1 MAMAPPLAAFALFPK
16 AMEEPPQALALEPK
30 AWSLSL
36 PTTFPASS
44 IPARASLPSAK
55 PLVERTQVLFPIAT
69 VLFPSVCALR
79 PIATACAPWPTVPVP
94 RAIVLIS
101 LVVASCPIA
110 IPPLLSVI
118 PGVAVAGFTVTFAPC
133 PMAIPFWLD
142 SGSGSPLPTD
152 ASLPMATLCD
162 DNAFDKIP

>member
-1 MAMAPPLAAFALFPK
+1 MAPPLAAFALFPK

-36 PTTFPASS
+36 PTSTLFSSKPARALFPNAK
-44 IPARASLPSAK
+44 PFVDCVRASLPMAT
-55 PLVERTQVLFPIAT
+55 PLLAIVR
-69 VLFPSVCALR
+69 ALR

-118 PGVAVAGFTVTFAPC
+118 PGVAVAGFTVTFAPF

-142 SGSGSPLPTD
+142 TESGSPLPTD
-152 ASLPMATLCD
+152 ASLPIATLCD
-162 DNAFDKIP
+162 DNAFDRIP